1 MQLTKRGYTLRRGR
15 RPKWMLKIA
24 EERIDILFNK
34 ADEIFSRHPERSH
47 RYVEMSLNIAKKY
60 NMNLPVIWS
69 KRFCR
74 NCHHFMKP
82 GVNCQIRLSDSSVVI
97 KCLECGNINKI
108 PYIKEKKERRRRKI
122 ELNTSKKGINE
133 QITFNHHNKHRKIN
147 NK

>member
-1 MQLTKRGYTLRRGR
+1 MRRGR

-24 EERIDILFNK
+24 EERINILFNRAEEEFTK
-34 ADEIFSRHPERSH
+34 HPERSD
-47 RYVEMSLNIAKKY
+47 RYVEMARNIAKRY
-60 NMNLPVIWS
+60 NMKMPAKWG

-74 NCHHFMKP
+74 NCHHFLKP
-82 GVNCQIRLSDSSVVI
+82 GLNCQIRLSNSSVVI

-122 ELNTSKKGINE
+122 EHNNTSKKGTDE
-133 QITFNHHNKHRKIN
+133 QITFNYHNKHRKIK

>member
-1 MQLTKRGYTLRRGR
+1 LRRGR

-24 EERIDILFNK
+24 EERIDILFK
-34 ADEIFSRHPERSH
+34 RADEEFNRHPERSH
-47 RYVEMSLNIAKKY
+47 RYVEMARNIAKKY
-60 NMNLPVIWS
+60 NLKMPATWS

-74 NCHHFMKP
+74 SCQHFLKP
-82 GVNCQIRLSDSSVVI
+82 GLNCQIRLSNSSVVI

-122 ELNTSKKGINE
+122 EHNNTSKKGTDE
-133 QITFNHHNKHRKIN
+133 QITFNHHHKHRKIK

>member
-1 MQLTKRGYTLRRGR
+1 MRRGR

-24 EERIDILFNK
+24 EERINILFNRAEEEFTK
-34 ADEIFSRHPERSH
+34 HPERSD
-47 RYVEMSLNIAKKY
+47 RYVEMARNIAKRY
-60 NMNLPVIWS
+60 NMKMPAKWG

-74 NCHHFMKP
+74 SCHHFLKP
-82 GVNCQIRLSDSSVVI
+82 GLNCQIRLSNSSVVI

-122 ELNTSKKGINE
+122 EHNNTSKKGTDE
-133 QITFNHHNKHRKIN
+133 QITFNYHNKHRKIK

>member
-1 MQLTKRGYTLRRGR
+1 LRRGR

-24 EERIDILFNK
+24 EERIDILFNR
-34 ADEIFSRHPERSH
+34 ADEEFIVHPERSH
-47 RYVEMSLNIAKKY
+47 RYVEMARNIAKKY
-60 NMNLPVIWS
+60 NMKIPATWG

-74 NCHHFMKP
+74 SCQHFMKP
-82 GVNCQIRLSDSSVVI
+82 GINCQIRLSDSSVII

-122 ELNTSKKGINE
+122 EHNNASKKGTDE
-133 QITFNHHNKHRKIN
+133 QITFNNHHKYRKIK

>member
-1 MQLTKRGYTLRRGR
+1 MRRGR

-24 EERIDILFNK
+24 EERINILFNRAEEEFTK
-34 ADEIFSRHPERSH
+34 HPERSD
-47 RYVEMSLNIAKKY
+47 RYVEMARNIAKRY
-60 NMNLPVIWS
+60 NMKMPAKWG

-74 NCHHFMKP
+74 SCHHFLMP
-82 GVNCQIRLSDSSVVI
+82 GLNCQIRLSNSSVVN

-122 ELNTSKKGINE
+122 EHNNTSKKGTDE
-133 QITFNHHNKHRKIN
+133 QITFNYHNKHRKIK

>member
-1 MQLTKRGYTLRRGR
+1 LRRGR

-24 EERIDILFNK
+24 EERIDILFNR
-34 ADEIFSRHPERSH
+34 ADEEFVAHPERSH
-47 RYVEMSLNIAKKY
+47 RYVEMARNIAKKY
-60 NMNLPVIWS
+60 NMKIPATWS

-74 NCHHFMKP
+74 SCQHFIKP
-82 GVNCQIRLSDSSVVI
+82 GLNCQIRFSDSSILI

-122 ELNTSKKGINE
+122 EHNTSKKGTDE
-133 QITFNHHNKHRKIN
+133 QITFNNHHKHRKIK